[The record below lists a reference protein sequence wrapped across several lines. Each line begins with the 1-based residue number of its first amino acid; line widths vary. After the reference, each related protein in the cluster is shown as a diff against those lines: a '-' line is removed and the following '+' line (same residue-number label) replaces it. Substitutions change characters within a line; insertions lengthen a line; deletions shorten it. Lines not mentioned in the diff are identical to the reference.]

1 MYEDKTAAGL
11 HEELLGQIDDSYQKT
26 VGYPTYDLT
35 KAFALVMAP
44 LYLALADTAAKLDVD
59 QLSGDDLTRFTK
71 QRKGVKRKEATY
83 ATGLLDVTGSG
94 QVKAGDLFETAG
106 GIQFRADA
114 TTDIVSSA
122 HIAVTSTIAGAAGN
136 VGAGAITMMP
146 KTIQG
151 ITACSNPA
159 PTSGGYASETDDSLR
174 ARYYEALQRPPTS
187 GNKYHYIAW
196 AKEVSGVGDA
206 KVYPLWAGDNTVQIV
221 IIDDNKQPADNKLI
235 ASVQQHI
242 DPDSAGTGDGEA
254 PIGAHCT
261 VTSAIAKSIAVT
273 VTVKLLAGYDAEVV
287 RKNITDAITEYLQ
300 SIAFKQDYVSYGKI
314 AGAINDSI
322 GVEDY
327 SGLTVNNGN
336 ANIAVA
342 DKEVAILGGV
352 TIHVE

>member
-1 MYEDKTAAGL
+1 MYEDKTADKL
-11 HEELLGQIDDSYQKT
+11 HEEILDQIDDGYQKT

-35 KAFALVMAP
+35 KAFAMAMAP
-44 LYLALADTAAKLDVD
+44 LYLALSDTADKLDVE
-59 QLSGDDLTRFTK
+59 QLEGNELTRFVK

-83 ATGLLDVTGSG
+83 ATGLLEVIGSG

-106 GIQFRADA
+106 GIQFSADS
-114 TTDIVSSA
+114 TTDIVSSGS
-122 HIAVTSTIAGAAGN
+122 IAVTATIAGTAGN

-174 ARYYEALQRPPTS
+174 ERYYEALQRPPTS

-206 KVYPLWAGDNTVQIV
+206 KVYPLWDGDNTVQIV
-221 IIDDNKQPADNKLI
+221 IIDDNKQAADNKLI

-242 DPDSAGTGDGEA
+242 DPNSAGTGDGEA

-261 VTSAIAKSIAVT
+261 VVSAAANSIAVS

-287 RKNITDAITEYLQ
+287 RKSITDAITAYLQ

-314 AGAINDSI
+314 AGAINDSE

-327 SGLTVNNGN
+327 GNLLVNNGN
-336 ANIAVA
+336 ANVAVA
-342 DKEVAILGGV
+342 DKEVATLGEV
-352 TIHVE
+352 TISVE

>member
-1 MYEDKTAAGL
+1 MYEDMTADKL
-11 HEELLGQIDDSYQKT
+11 HEEILDQIDDGYQKT

-35 KAFALVMAP
+35 KAFAMVMAP
-44 LYLALADTAAKLDVD
+44 LYLALSDTADKLDVE
-59 QLSGDDLTRFTK
+59 QLEGNELTRFVK

-106 GIQFRADA
+106 GIQFSADT
-114 TTDIVSSA
+114 TTDIVSSGS
-122 HIAVTSTIAGAAGN
+122 IAVTSTIAGAAGN

-151 ITACSNPA
+151 ITACNNPE

-174 ARYYEALQRPPTS
+174 ERYYEALQRPPTS

-206 KVYPLWAGDNTVQIV
+206 KVYPLWDGDNTVQIV

-261 VTSAIAKSIAVT
+261 VTSAAANSIAVS

-287 RKNITDAITEYLQ
+287 RKSITDAITAYLQ

-314 AGAINDSI
+314 AGAINDSE

-327 SGLTVNNGN
+327 GNLLVNNGN
-336 ANIAVA
+336 ANVAVT
-342 DKEVAILGGV
+342 DKEVAILGEV
-352 TIHVE
+352 AISVE

>member
-1 MYEDKTAAGL
+1 MYEDMTADKL
-11 HEELLGQIDDSYQKT
+11 HEEILDQIDDGYQKT

-35 KAFALVMAP
+35 KAFAMVMAP
-44 LYLALADTAAKLDVD
+44 LYLALSDTADKLDVE
-59 QLSGDDLTRFTK
+59 QLEGNELTRFVK

-106 GIQFRADA
+106 GIQFSADT
-114 TTDIVSSA
+114 TTDIVSSGS
-122 HIAVTSTIAGAAGN
+122 IAVTSTIAGAAGN

-151 ITACSNPA
+151 ITACNNPA

-174 ARYYEALQRPPTS
+174 ERYYEALQRPPTS

-206 KVYPLWAGDNTVQIV
+206 KVYPLWDGDNTVQIV

-261 VTSAIAKSIAVT
+261 VTSAAANSIAVS

-287 RKNITDAITEYLQ
+287 RKSITDAITAYLQ

-314 AGAINDSI
+314 AGAINDSE

-327 SGLTVNNGN
+327 GNLLVNNGN
-336 ANIAVA
+336 ANVAVT
-342 DKEVAILGGV
+342 DKEGAILGEVAIS
-352 TIHVE
+352 VE